1 MPQTLAVLMLIL
13 GMCVVKAEATPIGLL
28 NLSTVVNLSSSGVSP
43 PEEDP
48 NFFLIAPTTLTFV
61 DGSGKT
67 VSISDF
73 ASDDGL
79 IEGTMQAFDP
89 GVENSTKAV
98 FIQFSKTSDFLLV
111 LNDVLPG
118 IFSSAQ
124 CGAIAAPGQV
134 CTPDGTVYNFIN
146 TQTGSTLSISFDGVA
161 MDGARSV
168 APFTGILNAQF
179 DDLNFQTLF
188 KQMQLGASFQ
198 TSATGSIAVGLAL
211 GDESPIPE
219 PSPAVL
225 VSGCLLTG
233 LLLSGRVR
241 NSLR

>member
-1 MPQTLAVLMLIL
+1 MEPF
-13 GMCVVKAEATPIGLL
+13 GP
-28 NLSTVVNLSSSGVSP
+28 
-43 PEEDP
+43 D
-48 NFFLIAPTTLTFV
+48 
-61 DGSGKT
+61 
-67 VSISDF
+67 
-73 ASDDGL
+73 
-79 IEGTMQAFDP
+79 
-89 GVENSTKAV
+89 VENSIEGQFV
-98 FIQFSKTSDFLLV
+98 QFSKTSDLSLV

-134 CTPDGTVYNFIN
+134 CTPEGTVYNFIN

-161 MDGARSV
+161 LDGARSA

-179 DDLNFQTLF
+179 DDLNFQTLL

-198 TSATGSIAVGLAL
+198 TSATVSIAVGLAL
-211 GDESPIPE
+211 GDESPVPE
-219 PSPAVL
+219 PSSAVL

-241 NSLR
+241 NSPH